1 MTGFSIGELNSLVPA
16 AAGLTEDDAVPAPPD
31 TPVTV
36 LGDCWLLGPHRVL
49 CGDST
54 SVDAVARLCAPGL
67 ANLVFTDPPYNV
79 DYEGYTEEK
88 LKIKSDAMPAE
99 DFNAFLL
106 AVFASCRTAIEPNA
120 GMYVCHASSVQREFQ
135 TAIEAAGFEVRT
147 SSTSPSS
154 IATWTGRPMRGTATN
169 LNRPCGK

>member
-1 MTGFSIGELNSLVPA
+1 
-16 AAGLTEDDAVPAPPD
+16 
-31 TPVTV
+31 
-36 LGDCWLLGPHRVL
+36 
-49 CGDST
+49 
-54 SVDAVARLCAPGL
+54 
-67 ANLVFTDPPYNV
+67 
-79 DYEGYTEEK
+79 
-88 LKIKSDAMPAE
+88 MPAE

-154 IATWTGRPMRGTATN
+154 IATWTGRPMRVRRQISIDLVGSKQA
-169 LNRPCGK
+169 RRQPAAPDHEAGGAR

>member
-1 MTGFSIGELNSLVPA
+1 
-16 AAGLTEDDAVPAPPD
+16 
-31 TPVTV
+31 
-36 LGDCWLLGPHRVL
+36 
-49 CGDST
+49 
-54 SVDAVARLCAPGL
+54 
-67 ANLVFTDPPYNV
+67 VFTDPPYNV